1 MSLSDKE
8 ASSYVGR
15 PTSVGNMDLGLQ
27 LSSGC
32 NVNDAET
39 LQVDLLVKEENLKE
53 EEYGR
58 MISCQDEEEK
68 PFGEFH
74 CNVKSETDNSEYNV
88 TYYETRHTEVKEE
101 EEQEVE
107 LKAELD
113 EQENDDQLECSSETF
128 QAPVEIEVKK
138 EEEEHLLENAPAEA
152 EDDTEGDLLAEDETP
167 PRTRQ
172 KKESK
177 KKLVNKERRMKGK
190 SYTGVSENPH
200 VTQQKIHGQ
209 NDELNLQLQEGL
221 HHCTVCKKSFTAI
234 TELEKHQQILTC
246 SIKQDQSI
254 GNKTHKCV
262 HCGKAFAMAAY
273 LQCHILTHTGKEL
286 HGRETPRTSSDRNK
300 PHTCEYCGKR
310 FERISVLKTHMIVH
324 TGEKPHKCV
333 QCGKAFSQI
342 QNLKCHMLAHTGEKP
357 YKCAQ
362 CGKASRSSSDLKKHM
377 LVHTGEKPHKCPQCG
392 RGFQQVANLRSHML
406 IHTGEKP
413 HKCSQCGEAFRYP
426 LKLNQHIR
434 ARH

>member
-1 MSLSDKE
+1 
-8 ASSYVGR
+8 
-15 PTSVGNMDLGLQ
+15 MDLGLQ

-190 SYTGVSENPH
+190 SYTGKHRNE
-200 VTQQKIHGQ
+200 
-209 NDELNLQLQEGL
+209 ELLKEPRLIGPRCTSVACEKSSK
-221 HHCTVCKKSFTAI
+221 HHCSEITEADRDKIFKNFWENMTWEEKRMYVCSLVDVVAVQRRTGSDTSRRSSTLVFFLKVREGQRMRVCKSLFLSTIGIGEWSALNWVKETQRACFC
-234 TELEKHQQILTC
+234 QQ
-246 SIKQDQSI
+246 
-254 GNKTHKCV
+254 
-262 HCGKAFAMAAY
+262 
-273 LQCHILTHTGKEL
+273 
-286 HGRETPRTSSDRNK
+286 
-300 PHTCEYCGKR
+300 
-310 FERISVLKTHMIVH
+310 
-324 TGEKPHKCV
+324 
-333 QCGKAFSQI
+333 
-342 QNLKCHMLAHTGEKP
+342 
-357 YKCAQ
+357 
-362 CGKASRSSSDLKKHM
+362 
-377 LVHTGEKPHKCPQCG
+377 
-392 RGFQQVANLRSHML
+392 
-406 IHTGEKP
+406 
-413 HKCSQCGEAFRYP
+413 
-426 LKLNQHIR
+426 
-434 ARH
+434 

>member
-15 PTSVGNMDLGLQ
+15 PTSVGNMDFGLQ

-39 LQVDLLVKEENLKE
+39 LQVDLLVKEENIKE

-58 MISCQDEEEK
+58 LISCQDEEEK

-88 TYYETRHTEVKEE
+88 TYYETRHTEVKKEEE

-113 EQENDDQLECSSETF
+113 EQENDDQLESQLSVRYWVSSLGSSETL

-138 EEEEHLLENAPAEA
+138 EEEEHLLE
-152 EDDTEGDLLAEDETP
+152 
-167 PRTRQ
+167 
-172 KKESK
+172 S
-177 KKLVNKERRMKGK
+177 
-190 SYTGVSENPH
+190 VSEHPDCL
-200 VTQQKIHGQ
+200 QQKIHGQ

-413 HKCSQCGEAFRYP
+413 HKCGQCGEAFRYP